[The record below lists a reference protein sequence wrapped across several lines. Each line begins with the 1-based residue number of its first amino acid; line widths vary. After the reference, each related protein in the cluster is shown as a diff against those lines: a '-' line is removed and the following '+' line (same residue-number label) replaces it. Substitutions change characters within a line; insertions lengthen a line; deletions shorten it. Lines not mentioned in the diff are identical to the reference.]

1 MQTVLS
7 NITEE
12 KEFQISEHSTLNESV
27 KLKETPESNLSPR
40 ERLLMDN
47 VVHMGHWLTE
57 TERDAS
63 LTVDLADLESIK
75 NAIMQMQGFIDQL
88 KMRHLDLLRIMDESQ
103 SKVVRERSEVM
114 AVECNKI
121 LNECQRRKVTL
132 TKMLE
137 EIRIWDRLRKS
148 LTTWLTDVQ
157 EKVIDASKVD
167 RADTETLKKELS
179 EIQGIA
185 EIAGEMKSRM
195 DELNE
200 RSNALLDNYRADEG
214 HNLSHT
220 ISKLNALWSKF
231 NDNVRIR
238 RAVLEAALR
247 ARNDFHSALE
257 QLMEWMDGVEASL
270 VKLNE
275 ATVNIQML
283 KDSIKRKKWIED
295 EKNVRVDINAHKDVI
310 GSVKELGV
318 QLTRRVEDHKERE
331 DLRERLSHIDIRWRH
346 LVGLA
351 DAIRTRLLNAQEE
364 WEKLFTQ
371 LADNLFWAEAQSK
384 AILEEQPVGGSLAR
398 VQEQTSFIEVL
409 FHYRFSFHDSEV
421 HMYTTFT

>member
-1 MQTVLS
+1 MNKIVEDTLRKWANDKEKLANTACLPTLEHDNSSSLLSEVAEDDEETSGMQTVLS

-27 KLKETPESNLSPR
+27 KLKETPESSLSPR
-40 ERLLMDN
+40 ERLLMDS
-47 VVHMGHWLTE
+47 VIHMGHWLTE

-63 LTVDLADLESIK
+63 LTVDLADLENIK

-137 EIRIWDRLRKS
+137 ESRIWDRLRKS

-157 EKVIDASKVD
+157 KKVIDASKVD
-167 RADTETLKKELS
+167 RADTETLKKELN

-185 EIAGEMKSRM
+185 EIAGEMKLRM

-220 ISKLNALWSKF
+220 ISKLNALW
-231 NDNVRIR
+231 
-238 RAVLEAALR
+238 
-247 ARNDFHSALE
+247 
-257 QLMEWMDGVEASL
+257 
-270 VKLNE
+270 
-275 ATVNIQML
+275 
-283 KDSIKRKKWIED
+283 
-295 EKNVRVDINAHKDVI
+295 
-310 GSVKELGV
+310 
-318 QLTRRVEDHKERE
+318 
-331 DLRERLSHIDIRWRH
+331 
-346 LVGLA
+346 
-351 DAIRTRLLNAQEE
+351 
-364 WEKLFTQ
+364 
-371 LADNLFWAEAQSK
+371 
-384 AILEEQPVGGSLAR
+384 
-398 VQEQTSFIEVL
+398 
-409 FHYRFSFHDSEV
+409 
-421 HMYTTFT
+421 